1 MRPQCKRRLWLTG
14 ADDGAVTG
22 GAGVAVVSYEQ
33 VPEESEDSSVAL
45 AAHFKIFANGNVSG
59 KANPLG
65 LEEC

>member
-1 MRPQCKRRLWLTG
+1 VLIG
-14 ADDGAVTG
+14 ADDGAVAG
-22 GAGVAVVSYEQ
+22 GARLAIVSHEQ
-33 VPEESEDSSVAL
+33 VPDESVNSSVAL